1 MKTNNSRRKFIKASS
16 LLAIGFSL
24 PSWGGAKSEILQL
37 SNISNAALGLEL
49 SPYVVID
56 DLGKIILYNAKP
68 DVGQGTWQAIP
79 MLLAEEL
86 EVSMEQI
93 EIRMTDGTAKYGAQN
108 IGGSNSIRSR
118 WKPMRQAGA
127 AAKEMLIKAASN
139 QWQVPVNECFAKEAK
154 VYHKPSNKSLSYA
167 ELIGEASK
175 LEVPKN
181 PTLKDPKDF
190 KLLGKSLPRPEIPSK
205 TNGKAVFGID
215 ATLPKMLYAT
225 IEMPPAIYGK
235 VGSFDGAEAM
245 KVKGVKYVLKTE
257 RKLAHAIPEAVA
269 VVADNYWAAL
279 KGRKA
284 LTINWNEEGVEKL
297 STDKYFEKLRAL
309 GNEDGLIYPDNSKG
323 DFAKIYSEA
332 TKKLESVY
340 ETSHMAHSP
349 LEPVT
354 ATAWVQGEKVEIWAS
369 VQSIDGVVKQ
379 VSEYFKFKP
388 ENVKVNALF
397 LGGAFGRKSNLD
409 FVMQAVHIAKQ
420 VSEPIKLIWTREDDI
435 KQGPFRPAMLSV
447 MQGSLDENNT
457 LSGLNHKQVG
467 DAILRQA
474 AKMDFKTK
482 PDFVNIESV
491 GFKGS
496 PYDIPNRRN
505 SSILAEAPVP
515 IHWWRAP
522 SACHNVFPQESF
534 IDEMAHLAGADP
546 MDFRLKM
553 LEKEPRMLK
562 VLQELGVKSDYK
574 NVKSGQS
581 IGISMAQL
589 YGTYIAQA
597 VTVSKKGNGVKI
609 EKVVSVVDCGLTIN
623 PDNVKAQTQGN
634 VIMGIST
641 AIKNGITFVDGKVQ
655 QNNFYDYQILRISE
669 GGFPIEV
676 HVMESFENPG
686 GVGEAGL
693 PPIAPALT
701 NAIFRL
707 TGKRIK
713 TLPFDMDNLG

>member
-1 MKTNNSRRKFIKASS
+1 MKNNSRRDFIKASS

-24 PSWGGAKSEILQL
+24 PSWGGSNSEILQL
-37 SNISNAALGLEL
+37 SNISNAALGFEL
-49 SPYVVID
+49 SPYIVID
-56 DLGKIILYNAKP
+56 DLGKIIIYNAKP

-93 EIRMTDGTAKYGAQN
+93 EIRITDGSTKFGQQG

-139 QWQVPVNECFAKEAK
+139 RWQVPVNECFAKEAK
-154 VYHKPSNKSLSYA
+154 VYHKPTNKSLSYA
-167 ELIGEASK
+167 ELIAEASK

-205 TNGKAVFGID
+205 TNGKAAFGID

-235 VGSFDGAEAM
+235 VTKYDGSEAM

-284 LTINWNEEGVEKL
+284 LKITWDETDVEKL
-297 STDKYFEKLRAL
+297 STDTYLEKLRAL
-309 GNEDGLIYPDNSKG
+309 GKEDGLIHADNSKG
-323 DFAKIYSEA
+323 DFAKTYAES

-349 LEPVT
+349 IEPVN
-354 ATAWVQGEKVEIWAS
+354 ATVWVQGDKVEIWAS
-369 VQSIDGVVKQ
+369 VQSIDGVIKQ
-379 VSEYFKFKP
+379 VSEHFKFKP
-388 ENVKVNALF
+388 ENIKVNAMF
-397 LGGAFGRKSNLD
+397 LGGAFGRKSNID

-420 VSEPIKLIWTREDDI
+420 INEPVKLIWTREDDI
-435 KQGPFRPAMLSV
+435 KQGPFRPAMLSS
-447 MQGSLDENNT
+447 MQGALDENNA

-505 SSILAEAPVP
+505 SSNLAEAPVP

-534 IDEMAHLAGADP
+534 IDEMANLAGADP
-546 MDFRLKM
+546 MEFRVKM

-574 NVKSGQS
+574 NVKSGQA

-589 YGTYIAQA
+589 YGTFIAQA
-597 VTVSKKGNGVKI
+597 VTVSKRGNGIKI
-609 EKVVSVVDCGLTIN
+609 EKIVSIVDCGLTIN

-634 VIMGIST
+634 VVMGIST
-641 AIKNGITFVDGKVQ
+641 AIKNGITFMDGKVQ
-655 QNNFYDYQILRISE
+655 QNNFHDYQMLRMSE
-669 GGFPIEV
+669 ANYPIEV
-676 HVMESFENPG
+676 HVIESLENPG

-713 TLPFDMDNLG
+713 ALPFDMDNLG

>member
-1 MKTNNSRRKFIKASS
+1 MKNNSRRDFIKASS
-16 LLAIGFSL
+16 LLVIGFSL
-24 PSWGGAKSEILQL
+24 PSWGGSNNEIHK
-37 SNISNAALGLEL
+37 IEATNAALGLEL
-49 SPYVVID
+49 SPYIVID
-56 DLGKIILYNAKP
+56 DLGKIIIYNAKP

-93 EIRMTDGTAKYGAQN
+93 EIRITDGTAKFGQQG
-108 IGGSNSIRSR
+108 IGGSNSIRLR

-139 QWQVPVNECFAKEAK
+139 RWQVPVNECFAKEAK
-154 VYHKPSNKSLSYA
+154 IYHKPTNKSLSYA
-167 ELIGEASK
+167 ELITEASK

-205 TNGKAVFGID
+205 TNGKAAFGID
-215 ATLPKMLYAT
+215 AVLPKMLYAT

-235 VGSFDGAEAM
+235 VTKCDGSEAM

-284 LTINWNEEGVEKL
+284 LKITWDEDGVEKL
-297 STDKYFEKLRAL
+297 STDTYFEKLRAL
-309 GNEDGLIYPDNSKG
+309 GKEDGLIHADNSKG
-323 DFAKIYSEA
+323 DFAKNYVES

-340 ETSHMAHSP
+340 ETLHMAHSP
-349 LEPVT
+349 IEPVN
-354 ATAWVQGEKVEIWAS
+354 ATVWVQGDKVEIWAS
-369 VQSIDGVVKQ
+369 VQSIDGVIKQ
-379 VSEYFKFKP
+379 VSEHFKFKP
-388 ENVKVNALF
+388 ENIKVNAMF
-397 LGGAFGRKSNLD
+397 LGGAFGRKSNID

-420 VSEPIKLIWTREDDI
+420 INEPVKLIWTREDDI
-435 KQGPFRPAMLSV
+435 KQGPFRPAMLSS
-447 MQGSLDENNT
+447 MQGALDENNA

-474 AKMDFKTK
+474 ATMDFKTK

-505 SSILAEAPVP
+505 SSNLAEAPVP

-534 IDEMAHLAGADP
+534 IDEMANLAGADP
-546 MDFRLKM
+546 MEFRIKM
-553 LEKEPRMLK
+553 LKKEPRMLK
-562 VLQELGVKSDYK
+562 VLQELGVKTDYK
-574 NVKSGQS
+574 NVKSGQA

-589 YGTYIAQA
+589 YGTFIAQA
-597 VTVSKKGNGVKI
+597 VTVSKRGNGIKI

-634 VIMGIST
+634 IVMGIST

-655 QNNFYDYQILRISE
+655 QNNFHDYQMLRMSE
-669 GGFPIEV
+669 ANYPIEV
-676 HVMESFENPG
+676 HVVESVENPG

-713 TLPFDMDNLG
+713 VLPFDMDNLG

>member
-1 MKTNNSRRKFIKASS
+1 MKTNNSRREFIKAST

-24 PSWGGAKSEILQL
+24 PSLGGAKNGIRKIEAT
-37 SNISNAALGLEL
+37 NAALGLEL

-68 DVGQGTWQAIP
+68 DVGQGTWQALP

-154 VYHKPSNKSLSYA
+154 VYHKPTSKSLSYA

-190 KLLGKSLPRPEIPSK
+190 KMLGKSLPRPEIPSK
-205 TNGKAVFGID
+205 TNGKAAFGID
-215 ATLPKMLYAT
+215 AVLPKMLYAT

-235 VGSFDGAEAM
+235 VTRYDGSEAM

-257 RKLAHAIPEAVA
+257 RKLAHATPEAVA

-284 LTINWNEEGVEKL
+284 LKITWDETDVEKL
-297 STDKYFEKLRAL
+297 STDTYFEKLRAL
-309 GNEDGLIYPDNSKG
+309 GKEDGLIHADNSKG
-323 DFAKIYSEA
+323 DFAKSYAES
-332 TKKLESVY
+332 TKKLDSVY

-349 LEPVT
+349 IEPVN
-354 ATAWVQGEKVEIWAS
+354 ATVWVQGDKVEIWAS
-369 VQSIDGVVKQ
+369 VQSIDGVIKQ
-379 VSEYFKFKP
+379 VSEHFKFKP
-388 ENVKVNALF
+388 ENIKVNAMF

-409 FVMQAVHIAKQ
+409 FVLEAVHIAKQ
-420 VSEPIKLIWTREDDI
+420 INEPVKLIWTREDDI
-435 KQGPFRPAMLSV
+435 KQGPFRPAMLSS
-447 MQGSLDENNT
+447 MQGSLDENNA

-496 PYDIPNRRN
+496 PYNIPNRRN

-534 IDEMAHLAGADP
+534 IDEMANLAGIDP
-546 MDFRLKM
+546 MEFRVKM

-574 NVKSGQS
+574 NVKSGQA

-589 YGTYIAQA
+589 YGTFIAQA
-597 VTVSKKGNGVKI
+597 VTVSKRGNGVKI

-634 VIMGIST
+634 VVMGIST

-655 QNNFYDYQILRISE
+655 QNNFHDYQMLRMSE
-669 GGFPIEV
+669 ANFPIEV
-676 HVMESFENPG
+676 HVIESLENPG

-713 TLPFDMDNLG
+713 VLPFDMDNLG

>member
-1 MKTNNSRRKFIKASS
+1 MKTNNSRRDFIKASS

-24 PSWGGAKSEILQL
+24 PSWEGAKSEIHKL
-37 SNISNAALGLEL
+37 SDISNATLGLEL

-68 DVGQGTWQAIP
+68 DVGQGTWQALP

-139 QWQVPVNECFAKEAK
+139 QWQVPVSECFAKEAK
-154 VYHKPSNKSLSYA
+154 VCHKPTNKSLSYA
-167 ELIGEASK
+167 ELIAEASK

-181 PTLKDPKDF
+181 PILKDPKDF

-215 ATLPKMLYAT
+215 ANLPNMLYAT

-235 VGSFDGAEAM
+235 VAKYDGSEAM

-284 LTINWNEEGVEKL
+284 LKITWDETDVEKF
-297 STDKYFEKLRAL
+297 STDIYFEKLRAL
-309 GNEDGLIYPDNSKG
+309 GKEDGLIYADNSKG
-323 DFAKIYSEA
+323 DFAKTYAES

-349 LEPVT
+349 IEPVN
-354 ATAWVQGEKVEIWAS
+354 ATVWVQGDKVEIWAS
-369 VQSIDGVVKQ
+369 VQSIDGVIKQ

-388 ENVKVNALF
+388 ENIKVNAMF

-409 FVMQAVHIAKQ
+409 FVLEAVHIAKQ
-420 VSEPIKLIWTREDDI
+420 INQPVKLIWTREDDI
-435 KQGPFRPAMLSV
+435 KQGPFRPAMLSA
-447 MQGSLDENNT
+447 MQGSLDENNA

-496 PYDIPNRRN
+496 PYNIPNRRN
-505 SSILAEAPVP
+505 SSNLAEAPVP

-534 IDEMAHLAGADP
+534 IDEMANLAGADP
-546 MDFRLKM
+546 MEFRVKM

-574 NVKSGQS
+574 NVKSGQA

-589 YGTYIAQA
+589 YGTFIAQA
-597 VTVSKKGNGVKI
+597 VTVSKRGKGVKI
-609 EKVVSVVDCGLTIN
+609 EKVVSVVDCGLMIN

-634 VIMGIST
+634 VVMGIST

-655 QNNFYDYQILRISE
+655 QNNFYDYQMLRISE
-669 GGFPIEV
+669 ANFPIEV
-676 HVMESFENPG
+676 HVIESLENPG

-707 TGKRIK
+707 MGKRIK
-713 TLPFDMDNLG
+713 VLPFDMDNLG

>member
-1 MKTNNSRRKFIKASS
+1 MKTNPTRRDFIKASS

-37 SNISNAALGLEL
+37 SNISNASLGLEL
-49 SPYVVID
+49 SPYIVID
-56 DLGKIILYNAKP
+56 DLGKIIIYNAKP

-205 TNGKAVFGID
+205 TNGKAAFGID

-235 VGSFDGAEAM
+235 VVKYDGSEAM

-257 RKLAHAIPEAVA
+257 RKLAHNTPEAVA

-284 LTINWNEEGVEKL
+284 LKITWDEADVEQF
-297 STDKYFEKLRAL
+297 STDKYFEKLREL
-309 GNEDGLIYPDNSKG
+309 GKEDGLIYPDNSKG
-323 DFAKIYSEA
+323 DFAKTYTES
-332 TKKLESVY
+332 TKKLDSVY

-349 LEPVT
+349 IEPVN
-354 ATAWVQGEKVEIWAS
+354 ATVWVQGEKVEIWAS
-369 VQSIDGVVKQ
+369 VQSIDGVIKQ
-379 VSEYFKFKP
+379 VSEQFKFKP
-388 ENVKVNALF
+388 ENIKVNAMF

-409 FVMQAVHIAKQ
+409 FVLEAVHIAKQ
-420 VSEPIKLIWTREDDI
+420 INEPVKLIWTREDDI
-435 KQGPFRPAMLSV
+435 KQGPFRPAMLSS
-447 MQGSLDENNT
+447 MQGSLDENNA

-496 PYDIPNRRN
+496 PYNIPNRRN

-534 IDEMAHLAGADP
+534 IDEMANLAGADP
-546 MDFRLKM
+546 MEFRLKM

-574 NVKSGQS
+574 NVKSGQA
-581 IGISMAQL
+581 IGISMSQL
-589 YGTYIAQA
+589 YGTFIAQA
-597 VTVSKKGNGVKI
+597 VTVSKRGNGIKI

-634 VIMGIST
+634 IVMGIST

-655 QNNFYDYQILRISE
+655 QNNFHDYQMLRMSE
-669 GGFPIEV
+669 ANYPIEV
-676 HVMESFENPG
+676 HVIESLENPG

-713 TLPFDMDNLG
+713 TLPFDMDNLV

>member
-1 MKTNNSRRKFIKASS
+1 MNQSTRRDFIKASS

-24 PSWGGAKSEILQL
+24 PSWGG
-37 SNISNAALGLEL
+37 SNNGIHKIEAANAALGLEL

-68 DVGQGTWQAIP
+68 DVGQGTWQALP

-86 EVSMEQI
+86 EVSMDQI
-93 EIRMTDGTAKYGAQN
+93 EIRMTDGTAKFGQQG

-139 QWQVPVNECFAKEAK
+139 QWQVRANECFAKEAK

-167 ELIGEASK
+167 ELIAEASK

-190 KLLGKSLPRPEIPSK
+190 KLLGKSLPRPEVPSK
-205 TNGKAVFGID
+205 TNGKAAFGID
-215 ATLPKMLYAT
+215 ATLPNMLYAT

-235 VGSFDGAEAM
+235 VGSFDGSEAM
-245 KVKGVKYVLKTE
+245 KVKGVKYILKTE

-284 LTINWNEEGVEKL
+284 LKIIWDETDVEKF
-297 STDKYFEKLRAL
+297 STDTYFEKLRAL
-309 GNEDGLIYPDNSKG
+309 GKEDGLIHADNSKG
-323 DFAKIYSEA
+323 DFAKTYTESS
-332 TKKLESVY
+332 KKLDSVY
-340 ETSHMAHSP
+340 ETPHMAHSP
-349 LEPVT
+349 IEPVN
-354 ATAWVQGEKVEIWAS
+354 ATVWVQGDKVEIWAS
-369 VQSIDGVVKQ
+369 VQSIDGVIKQ
-379 VSEYFKFKP
+379 VSEHFKFKP
-388 ENVKVNALF
+388 ENIKVNAMF

-409 FVMQAVHIAKQ
+409 FVLEAVHIAKQ
-420 VSEPIKLIWTREDDI
+420 VTQPVKLIWTREDDI
-435 KQGPFRPAMLSV
+435 KQGPFRPAMLSS

-496 PYDIPNRRN
+496 PYNIPNRRN
-505 SSILAEAPVP
+505 SSNLAEAPIP

-534 IDEMAHLAGADP
+534 IDEMAHLAGVDP
-546 MDFRLKM
+546 MEFRVKM

-562 VLQELGVKSDYK
+562 VLQELGIKSDYK
-574 NVKSGQS
+574 NVKSGQA

-589 YGTYIAQA
+589 YGTFIAQA
-597 VTVSKKGNGVKI
+597 VTVSKRGKGVKI

-641 AIKNGITFVDGKVQ
+641 AIKNGITFLDGKVQ
-655 QNNFYDYQILRISE
+655 QNNFHDYQMLRMSE
-669 GGFPIEV
+669 ANFPIEV
-676 HVMESFENPG
+676 HVIESLENPG
-686 GVGEAGL
+686 GMGEAGL

-713 TLPFDMDNLG
+713 TLPFELDNLG

>member
-1 MKTNNSRRKFIKASS
+1 MKTNNSRRDFIKASS

-24 PSWGGAKSEILQL
+24 PSWGGSNNETLQL

-68 DVGQGTWQAIP
+68 DVGQGTWQALP

-127 AAKEMLIKAASN
+127 AAKEMLMKAASN
-139 QWQVPVNECFAKEAK
+139 QWQVPVSECFAKEAK
-154 VYHKPSNKSLSYA
+154 VYHKPTNKSLSYA

-205 TNGKAVFGID
+205 TNGKAAFGID
-215 ATLPKMLYAT
+215 ATLPNMLYAS

-235 VGSFDGAEAM
+235 VAKYDGSEAM

-284 LTINWNEEGVEKL
+284 LKITWDETDVEKF
-297 STDKYFEKLRAL
+297 STDTYFEKLRAL
-309 GNEDGLIYPDNSKG
+309 GKEDGLIHADNSKG
-323 DFAKIYSEA
+323 DFAKSYAES
-332 TKKLESVY
+332 TKKLDSVY

-349 LEPVT
+349 IEPVN
-354 ATAWVQGEKVEIWAS
+354 ATVWVQGDKVEIWAS

-388 ENVKVNALF
+388 ENVKVNAMF

-409 FVMQAVHIAKQ
+409 FVLEAVHIAKQ
-420 VSEPIKLIWTREDDI
+420 INEPVKLIWTREDDI
-435 KQGPFRPAMLSV
+435 KQGPFRPAMLSA
-447 MQGSLDENNT
+447 MQGSLDENNA

-496 PYDIPNRRN
+496 PYNIPNRRN
-505 SSILAEAPVP
+505 SSNLAEAPVP

-534 IDEMAHLAGADP
+534 IDEMANLAGIDP
-546 MDFRLKM
+546 MEFRVKM

-574 NVKSGQS
+574 NVKSGQA

-589 YGTYIAQA
+589 YGTFIAQA
-597 VTVSKKGNGVKI
+597 VTVSKRGNGVKI

-634 VIMGIST
+634 VVMGIST

-655 QNNFYDYQILRISE
+655 QNNFYDYQMLRISE
-669 GGFPIEV
+669 ANFPIEV
-676 HVMESFENPG
+676 HVIESLENPG

-713 TLPFDMDNLG
+713 VLPFDMDNLG

>member
-1 MKTNNSRRKFIKASS
+1 MKTNPTRRDFIKASS

-24 PSWGGAKSEILQL
+24 PSWGGANNGIHKIEAT
-37 SNISNAALGLEL
+37 NAALGLEL

-205 TNGKAVFGID
+205 TNGKAAFGID

-235 VGSFDGAEAM
+235 VVKYDGSEAM

-257 RKLAHAIPEAVA
+257 RKLAHNTPEAVA

-284 LTINWNEEGVEKL
+284 LKITWDEADVEQF
-297 STDKYFEKLRAL
+297 STDKYFEKLREL
-309 GNEDGLIYPDNSKG
+309 GKEDGLIYPDNSKG
-323 DFAKIYSEA
+323 DFAKTYTES
-332 TKKLESVY
+332 TKKLDSVY

-349 LEPVT
+349 IEPVN
-354 ATAWVQGEKVEIWAS
+354 ATVWVQGEKVEIWAS
-369 VQSIDGVVKQ
+369 VQSIDGVIKQ
-379 VSEYFKFKP
+379 VSEQFKFKP
-388 ENVKVNALF
+388 ENIKVNAMF

-409 FVMQAVHIAKQ
+409 FVLEAVHIAKQ
-420 VSEPIKLIWTREDDI
+420 INEPVKLIWTREDDI
-435 KQGPFRPAMLSV
+435 KQGPFRPAMLSS
-447 MQGSLDENNT
+447 MQGSLDENNA

-496 PYDIPNRRN
+496 PYNIPNRRN

-534 IDEMAHLAGADP
+534 IDEMANLAGADP
-546 MDFRLKM
+546 MEFRLKM

-574 NVKSGQS
+574 NVKSGQA
-581 IGISMAQL
+581 IGISMSQL
-589 YGTYIAQA
+589 YGTFIAQA
-597 VTVSKKGNGVKI
+597 VTVSKRGNGIKI

-634 VIMGIST
+634 IVMGIST

-655 QNNFYDYQILRISE
+655 QNNFHDYQMLRMSE
-669 GGFPIEV
+669 ANYPIEV
-676 HVMESFENPG
+676 HVIESLENPG

-713 TLPFDMDNLG
+713 VLPFDMDNLV

>member
-1 MKTNNSRRKFIKASS
+1 
-16 LLAIGFSL
+16 
-24 PSWGGAKSEILQL
+24 
-37 SNISNAALGLEL
+37 
-49 SPYVVID
+49 
-56 DLGKIILYNAKP
+56 
-68 DVGQGTWQAIP
+68 
-79 MLLAEEL
+79 
-86 EVSMEQI
+86 
-93 EIRMTDGTAKYGAQN
+93 
-108 IGGSNSIRSR
+108 
-118 WKPMRQAGA
+118 
-127 AAKEMLIKAASN
+127 
-139 QWQVPVNECFAKEAK
+139 
-154 VYHKPSNKSLSYA
+154 
-167 ELIGEASK
+167 
-175 LEVPKN
+175 
-181 PTLKDPKDF
+181 
-190 KLLGKSLPRPEIPSK
+190 
-205 TNGKAVFGID
+205 
-215 ATLPKMLYAT
+215 
-225 IEMPPAIYGK
+225 MPPAIYGK
-235 VGSFDGAEAM
+235 VTRYDGSEAM

-284 LTINWNEEGVEKL
+284 LKITWDETDVEKF
-297 STDKYFEKLRAL
+297 STDTYFEKLRAL
-309 GNEDGLIYPDNSKG
+309 GKEDGLIHADNSKG
-323 DFAKIYSEA
+323 DFAKTYAES

-349 LEPVT
+349 IEPVN
-354 ATAWVQGEKVEIWAS
+354 ATVWVQGEKVEIWAS
-369 VQSIDGVVKQ
+369 VQSIDGVIKQ
-379 VSEYFKFKP
+379 VSEQFKFKP
-388 ENVKVNALF
+388 ENIKVNAMF

-409 FVMQAVHIAKQ
+409 FVLEAVHIAKQ
-420 VSEPIKLIWTREDDI
+420 INEPVKLIWTREDDI
-435 KQGPFRPAMLSV
+435 KQGPFRPAMLST
-447 MQGSLDENNT
+447 MQGTLDENNT

-496 PYDIPNRRN
+496 PYNIPNRRN
-505 SSILAEAPVP
+505 SSNLAEAPVP

-534 IDEMAHLAGADP
+534 IDEMANLAGADP
-546 MDFRLKM
+546 MEFRVKM

-574 NVKSGQS
+574 NVKSGQA

-589 YGTYIAQA
+589 YGTFIAQA
-597 VTVSKKGNGVKI
+597 VTVSKRGNGVKI

-634 VIMGIST
+634 IVMGIST

-655 QNNFYDYQILRISE
+655 QNNFHDYQMLRMSE
-669 GGFPIEV
+669 ANYPIEV
-676 HVMESFENPG
+676 HVIESLENPG